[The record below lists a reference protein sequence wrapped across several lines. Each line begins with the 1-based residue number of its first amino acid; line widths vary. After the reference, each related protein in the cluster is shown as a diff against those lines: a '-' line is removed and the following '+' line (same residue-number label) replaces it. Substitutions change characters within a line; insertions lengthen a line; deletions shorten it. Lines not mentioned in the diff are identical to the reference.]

1 MSAIKHRPFCP
12 TCNERFRAVNYHD
25 EHGKIHYRSYCNQCA
40 KKHKKKKPA
49 PTNWEQAGYKK
60 SARCDKC
67 GFVAKYQQQLTVF
80 HTDGKLKNTS
90 FRNLKTI
97 CRNCIEAIKIE
108 GLGWKQGELTPDF

>member
-1 MSAIKHRPFCP
+1 MTTKHRPFCP
-12 TCNERFRAVNYHD
+12 VCEERFCANNYTD
-25 EHGKIHYRSYCNQCA
+25 KNGKMHYRSRCNQCA
-40 KKHKKKKPA
+40 KKNRKKKPA
-49 PTNWEQAGYKK
+49 PTNWQQAGYKK
-60 SARCDKC
+60 GTRCDKC
-67 GFVAKYQQQLTVF
+67 GFIAKYDKQLTVF

>member
-1 MSAIKHRPFCP
+1 MTTIYRPFCQA
-12 TCNERFRAVNYHD
+12 CHERFCASNYID
-25 EHGKIHYRSYCNQCA
+25 KNGKMHYRSKCYQCE
-40 KKHKKKKPA
+40 KRNKKKRPA

-60 SARCDKC
+60 GTRCDKC
-67 GFVAKYQQQLTVF
+67 GFTAKYHQQLTVF

-108 GLGWKQGELTPDF
+108 GLGWKQGELIPDF